1 MPTVSLKPLHH
12 RQQECIGIYFTNDSS
27 INNIVRKIAAVKWSQ
42 TNKCWYLPLSR
53 ENYNKLYFALE
64 GKAEIVTGELKEYL
78 EKRKQVRAAVA
89 PSLSVNN
96 VTKAA
101 NPVSPVWKLSKEN
114 LEALEKFIQ
123 HLKLNAYS
131 SSTIRTYRNE
141 FIQLLQVLKKKAVIE
156 LTPEDLKRY
165 FVYCYETL
173 GLTENTLHSRINA
186 IKFYFE
192 QVLRREKFFWEIP
205 RPKKPHQLPG
215 VLNKEDVALIIN
227 AVDNL
232 KQKTILMLTY
242 ACGLRVSEVVSIT
255 ISDIDSRRMILHIR
269 NAKGKKDRIVSISPT
284 ILVMLRAY
292 YKEYKPKKWM
302 FEGQGAGDHY
312 SIRSIQTVLQM
323 AKKKVGVLKP
333 GGMHSL
339 RHSFATHLLD
349 KGIDVVMIQKLLGHN
364 DLKTTL
370 RYLHVTNKDLGK
382 ILSPIEDISG
392 LLK

>member
-1 MPTVSLKPLHH
+1 MSK
-12 RQQECIGIYFTNDSS
+12 D
-27 INNIVRKIAAVKWSQ
+27 
-42 TNKCWYLPLSR
+42 
-53 ENYNKLYFALE
+53 NYNKLQFALE
-64 GKAEIVTGELKEYL
+64 GKAEIASGELKEYL
-78 EKRKQVRAAVA
+78 EKRKQVRATLA
-89 PSLSVNN
+89 PLSVNN

-114 LEALEKFIQ
+114 LEALENFVQ
-123 HLKLNAYS
+123 QLKLKTYS
-131 SSTIRTYRNE
+131 PSTIRTYRNE
-141 FIQLLQVLKKKAVIE
+141 FMQLLQLLKNKPVND
-156 LTPEDLKRY
+156 LTPKDLKRY
-165 FVYCYETL
+165 LVYCYEKL

-186 IKFYFE
+186 IKFYYE
-192 QVLRREKFFWEIP
+192 QVLKRDKFFWEIP
-205 RPKKPHQLPG
+205 RPKKPQQLPG

-227 AVDNL
+227 AVDHL

-242 ACGLRVSEVVSIT
+242 GCGLRVSEVVSIT

-269 NAKGKKDRIVSISPT
+269 NGKGKKDRIVSISPT

-292 YKEYKPKKWM
+292 YKEYNPKKWM

-312 SIRSIQTVLQM
+312 SVRSIQTVLQL
-323 AKKKVGVLKP
+323 AKKKVGILKP

-370 RYLHVTNKDLGK
+370 RYLHVTNKDLSK
-382 ILSPIEDISG
+382 ILSPIEGISG

>member
-1 MPTVSLKPLHH
+1 MSK
-12 RQQECIGIYFTNDSS
+12 D
-27 INNIVRKIAAVKWSQ
+27 
-42 TNKCWYLPLSR
+42 
-53 ENYNKLYFALE
+53 NYNKLHFALE
-64 GKAEIVTGELKEYL
+64 GKAEIATRELKEYL
-78 EKRKQVRAAVA
+78 EKRKQVRATVT

-96 VTKAA
+96 VAKAA
-101 NPVSPVWKLSKEN
+101 NPVSPVWKLCKEN
-114 LEALEKFIQ
+114 LEALDNFLQ
-123 HLKLNAYS
+123 QLKLKTYS
-131 SSTIRTYRNE
+131 PSTIRTYRNE
-141 FIQLLQVLKKKAVIE
+141 FVQLLQLLKNKPVND
-156 LTPEDLKRY
+156 LTPKDLKRY
-165 FVYCYETL
+165 LVYCYEKL

-186 IKFYFE
+186 IKFYYE
-192 QVLRREKFFWEIP
+192 QVLKREKFFWEIP

-227 AVDNL
+227 AVDHL

-242 ACGLRVSEVVSIT
+242 GCGLRVSEVVSIA

-269 NAKGKKDRIVSISPT
+269 NGKGKKDRIVSISPT

-312 SIRSIQTVLQM
+312 SVRSIQTVLQM
-323 AKKKVGVLKP
+323 AKKKAGVLKP

-370 RYLHVTNKDLGK
+370 RYLHVTNKDLSK
-382 ILSPIEDISG
+382 ILSPVEAISG

>member
-1 MPTVSLKPLHH
+1 
-12 RQQECIGIYFTNDSS
+12 
-27 INNIVRKIAAVKWSQ
+27 
-42 TNKCWYLPLSR
+42 
-53 ENYNKLYFALE
+53 
-64 GKAEIVTGELKEYL
+64 
-78 EKRKQVRAAVA
+78 
-89 PSLSVNN
+89 
-96 VTKAA
+96 
-101 NPVSPVWKLSKEN
+101 
-114 LEALEKFIQ
+114 
-123 HLKLNAYS
+123 
-131 SSTIRTYRNE
+131 
-141 FIQLLQVLKKKAVIE
+141 
-156 LTPEDLKRY
+156 
-165 FVYCYETL
+165 
-173 GLTENTLHSRINA
+173 
-186 IKFYFE
+186 
-192 QVLRREKFFWEIP
+192 
-205 RPKKPHQLPG
+205 LPG

-227 AVDNL
+227 AVDHL

-242 ACGLRVSEVVSIT
+242 GCGLRVSEVVSIT

-269 NAKGKKDRIVSISPT
+269 NGKGKKDRIVSISPT

-370 RYLHVTNKDLGK
+370 RYLHVTNKDLSK
-382 ILSPIEDISG
+382 ILSPIEAISG